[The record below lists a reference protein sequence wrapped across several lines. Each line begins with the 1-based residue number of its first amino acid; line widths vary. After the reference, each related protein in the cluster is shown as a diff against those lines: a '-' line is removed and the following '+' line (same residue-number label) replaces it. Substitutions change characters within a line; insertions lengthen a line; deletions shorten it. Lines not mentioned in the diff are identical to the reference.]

1 MKTTKY
7 GRNIIDIEC
16 TDGDKFLL
24 LSDLHF
30 DHPKCRR
37 DLLEQ
42 HIDQA
47 IKEGAKI
54 LINGD
59 FFCLMQGKYDKR
71 SNKQDIRPEHMGPNY
86 FDLVVNE
93 AVEWWAKYADHLIFV
108 GYGNHETSVIKRNEI
123 DLTERFVSTL
133 NYKTGANV
141 LNGGYAGWIVFNV
154 TRTGSDV
161 YRKFYVKYH
170 HGHGG
175 GGVVTKGVIQ
185 HQRMG
190 AQVDGADVLWMGHVH
205 ELYHHINIKETIS
218 RAKPYRNQQRIQHD
232 IRTSTYKDEFTDGA
246 FGWHI
251 ERGAYGKPIGGYL
264 MQLNFQ
270 RDRKHE
276 MELTSIEADFKA
288 IYSTI

>member
-7 GRNIIDIEC
+7 GRNVIDIDC
-16 TDGDKFLL
+16 HDGDKFLL

-42 HIDQA
+42 HLNQA
-47 IKEGAKI
+47 INEGAKI

-59 FFCLMQGKYDKR
+59 FFCIMQGKYDKR
-71 SNKQDIRPEHMGPNY
+71 ASKQDIRPEHIGYNY

-93 AVEWWAKYADHLIFV
+93 AVEWWAKYAHHLLFV
-108 GYGNHETSVIKRNEI
+108 GYGNHETSVIKRHEI
-123 DLTERFVSTL
+123 DLTERFISTL
-133 NYKTGANV
+133 NYKTGAHV

-154 TRTGSDV
+154 HRTEKT
-161 YRKFYVKYH
+161 YLKFFIKYH

-205 ELYHHINIKETIS
+205 ELYHHVNIKESIS
-218 RAKPYRNQQRIQHD
+218 RATPYRNIQKVQHD
-232 IRTSTYKDEFTDGA
+232 IRTSTYKDEFEDGS

-264 MQLNFQ
+264 MQLNY
-270 RDRKHE
+270 DRVQKDGVDKG
-276 MELTSIEADFKA
+276 MINADFKA
-288 IYSTI
+288 IYSNL

>member
-1 MKTTKY
+1 VKTTKY
-7 GRNIIDIEC
+7 GRNIIEIEC
-16 TDGDKFLL
+16 NDGDKFLL

-42 HIDQA
+42 HLEQA
-47 IKEGAKI
+47 IKEEAKA

-71 SNKQDIRPEHMGPNY
+71 ANKQDIRPEHIGHNY

-93 AVEWWAKYADHLIFV
+93 AVEWWAKYAHHLLFV

-133 NYKTGANV
+133 NYKTGASV
-141 LNGGYAGWIVFNV
+141 LNGGYAGWIVF
-154 TRTGSDV
+154 DV
-161 YRKFYVKYH
+161 YRNETTYRKFFVKYH

-175 GGVVTKGVIQ
+175 GGPVTKGVIQ

-205 ELYHHINIKETIS
+205 ELYHHVNIKEYLS
-218 RAKPYRNQQRIQHD
+218 RMKPYRNMQKVQHD
-232 IRTSTYKDEFTDGA
+232 IRTSTYKDEFEDGS

-264 MQLNFQ
+264 MQLHY
-270 RDRKHE
+270 DRTQKE
-276 MELTSIEADFKA
+276 GMDSAIISADFKA

>member
-1 MKTTKY
+1 MKTLKF

-24 LSDLHF
+24 LSDIHF

-37 DLLEQ
+37 DLLQ
-42 HIDQA
+42 DHIEQA
-47 IKEGAKI
+47 INQGAKI

-71 SNKQDIRPEHMGPNY
+71 ANKQDIRPEHIGPNY

-93 AVEWWAKYADHLIFV
+93 AVEWWAKYADHLLFV

-123 DLTERFVSTL
+123 DMTERFVSTL

-141 LNGGYAGWIVFNV
+141 LNGGYAGWIVFSVNRGKSN
-154 TRTGSDV
+154 T
-161 YRKFYVKYH
+161 YRKFFMKYH

-218 RAKPYRNQQRIQHD
+218 RAKPYHNKQRIQHD
-232 IRTSTYKDEFTDGA
+232 IRTSTYKDEFTDGS

-264 MQLNFQ
+264 MQLNYE
-270 RDRKHE
+270 RDRSQGIE
-276 MELTSIEADFKA
+276 TTNIEADFKA

>member
-1 MKTTKY
+1 MEAIKH
-7 GRNIIDIEC
+7 GRNIIEINC
-16 TDGDKFLL
+16 HDGDKFLL

-37 DLLEQ
+37 DILEN
-42 HIDQA
+42 HLNKA
-47 IKEGAKI
+47 INEGAKI

-71 SNKQDIRPEHMGPNY
+71 ANKSDIRPEHNGHNY
-86 FDLVVNE
+86 FDLVVSE

-108 GYGNHETSVIKRNEI
+108 GYGNHETSVVKRHEI
-123 DLTERFVSTL
+123 DLTERFCTLL
-133 NYKTGANV
+133 NYKTGSNV
-141 LNGGYAGWIVFNV
+141 LNGGYAGWVVFNV
-154 TRTGSDV
+154 V
-161 YRKFYVKYH
+161 YNNKKTSNKLFKMKYH

-205 ELYHHINIKETIS
+205 ELYHHLNIKEMITS
-218 RAKPYRNQQRIQHD
+218 RPPYFIEQRAQHD

-264 MQLNFQ
+264 MTLNLV
-270 RDRKHE
+270 RNTDKNDTTRV
-276 MELTSIEADFKA
+276 TPDFKA
-288 IYSTI
+288 IYTTI